1 MALDRASIEVL
12 LYQINLQ
19 KIIAIVLS
27 IGIIIFVIIFIIA
40 FLSIKNIKYH
50 IEKLLS
56 PIKNIN
62 LKTQEIARGNFHA
75 VIKEKSSGHDIA
87 MLINSIN
94 KMGSNLKTLISK
106 EKENARIYSEMEI
119 ARKLQASFIHKK
131 DKQVKLKLHNKY
143 TLDIFACFDAG
154 NLISGDI
161 YDITESGN
169 KINIFIGDT
178 VGKDISAAIF
188 FL

>member
-1 MALDRASIEVL
+1 MASLDRASIEVL

-106 EKENARIYSEMEI
+106 EKENAR
-119 ARKLQASFIHKK
+119 
-131 DKQVKLKLHNKY
+131 
-143 TLDIFACFDAG
+143 T
-154 NLISGDI
+154 
-161 YDITESGN
+161 
-169 KINIFIGDT
+169 
-178 VGKDISAAIF
+178 
-188 FL
+188 